1 MVVVLHILHLAGQGS
16 AAEVPRDRPGS
27 GALVDSKRT
36 EPHGYKMHNSRRKS
50 EEPELK
56 AEGLNI

>member
-27 GALVDSKRT
+27 GALVDSQRT
-36 EPHGYKMHNSRRKS
+36 ESHDYKMHNSRRKID
-50 EEPELK
+50 PELK
-56 AEGLNI
+56 AEGLNIC